1 MAQEI
6 REVVFRVQVDA
17 DNGRV
22 QVEGLTKGFV
32 KAETAFKKMQTQ
44 LAQTN
49 EAMKGAGIST
59 GLANTAILE
68 FGRTVSD
75 APYGIQGM
83 GNNITQ
89 LVTILGQMSQA
100 AKEGGS
106 VLKSLRTAFMG
117 PLGIV
122 IAVQVAI
129 AAFELFRKSQSKAKK
144 ETESMTEAIAKSGVE
159 LKLALDVLESENVTL
174 DEKNSVLAELN
185 EKYPEWNLQ
194 NSKSGEV
201 SEENKNKILEEI
213 EAVENLAKARALQSV
228 LEGLY
233 AERAKML
240 AERAPDEDSDGE
252 GFFARS
258 RDRFNRMIASTGF
271 YGSEAEQKA
280 FDKSLNDIDKKVNA
294 VVSEFTEDPALL
306 NALIGTD
313 KNKKLTKESR
323 DRVKALAVEVM
334 DTTYGQLEERKK
346 VTKDRLERLGIDI
359 PSLLTGGRDGK
370 EKLQKD
376 IESLTTGWWRDNPL
390 EKTAFT
396 DRIKETMRK
405 AIFPEDILD
414 GLDTLLD
421 SASGLVD
428 AQAERDLAIE
438 QNKTNALNDQLK
450 QRLANEQLSAQE
462 RDKINQQISR
472 NEAALVARENEI
484 NKKRFEQQKAL
495 QLASATAELY
505 RTAFLAY
512 GSQLIIGDPTSPIR
526 AQIAQGVALAA
537 GLANIAMIAKSKFT
551 GKAMPTPNLTA
562 QGGGGPADSQ
572 GPAFNLIGTGGQSQI
587 AQAIA
592 SQRQSPVRAYVVSG
606 DVTTAQSLERNR
618 IEQASI

>member
-17 DNGRV
+17 DSGKV

-32 KAETAFKKMQTQ
+32 KAETAFKRMQTT
-44 LAQTN
+44 LAETN
-49 EAMKGAGIST
+49 DALKNTGVST
-59 GLANTAILE
+59 GLANTAVLE
-68 FGRTVSD
+68 FGRTISD

-89 LVTILGQMSQA
+89 LVTIMGQMQGEL
-100 AKEGGS
+100 KEGETLLGNF
-106 VLKSLRTAFMG
+106 KKAMIG

-122 IAVQVAI
+122 VAIQIAV
-129 AAFELFRKSQSKAKK
+129 AALELFMRAQRKAKK
-144 ETESMTEAIAKSGVE
+144 ETESMTEAIAKSGTE
-159 LKLALDVLESENVTL
+159 LRLTLDVLESENVTL
-174 DEKNSVLAELN
+174 EEKNSVLAELN
-185 EKYPEWNLQ
+185 KKYPEWNLQ
-194 NSKSGEV
+194 NSKSGEI

-313 KNKKLTKESR
+313 KNKKLKKESR
-323 DRVKALAVEVM
+323 DRVKALVVEVM

-359 PSLLTGGRDGK
+359 PTLLTGGEEGIQKTKDGILALG
-370 EKLQKD
+370 EALPKD
-376 IESLTTGWWRDNPL
+376 NEFAERM
-390 EKTAFT
+390 
-396 DRIKETMRK
+396 KETMRK

-462 RDKINQQISR
+462 RDKINQQISK

-512 GSQLIIGDPTSPIR
+512 GSQLVIGDPTSPIR
-526 AQIAQGVALAA
+526 AQIAQGIALAA
-537 GLANIAMIAKSKFT
+537 GLANIAMIAKQKFT
-551 GKAMPTPNLTA
+551 GKAMPSPNLVA
-562 QGGGGPADSQ
+562 QGGGAPAESQ
-572 GPAFNLIGTGGQSQI
+572 GPAFNLIGSGGQSQL
-587 AQAIA
+587 AAAIA
-592 SQRQSPVRAYVVSG
+592 AQQQSPVKAYVVSG
-606 DVTTAQSLERNR
+606 EVTTAQSLERNK
-618 IEQASI
+618 IQEASI

>member
-106 VLKSLRTAFMG
+106 VLGSLRTAFMG

-159 LKLALDVLESENVTL
+159 LRLSLDVLESENVTL
-174 DEKNSVLAELN
+174 EEKNSVLAKLN

-194 NSKSGEV
+194 NSKSGEI

-252 GFFARS
+252 GFFTGA
-258 RDRFNRMIASTGF
+258 RDRFNRMLASTGF

-280 FDKSLNDIDKKVNA
+280 FDKSLSDIDKKVNA
-294 VVSEFTEDPALL
+294 VVGEFTEDPALL
-306 NALIGTD
+306 NALLGTD
-313 KNKKLTKESR
+313 KNKKLKKESR
-323 DRVKALAVEVM
+323 DRVKTLAVEVM
-334 DTTYGQLEERKK
+334 DTTFGQLEERKK
-346 VTKDRLERLGIDI
+346 ITKDRLERLGIDI
-359 PSLLTGGRDGK
+359 PTLLTGGEEGIQKTKDGILALG
-370 EKLQKD
+370 EALPKD
-376 IESLTTGWWRDNPL
+376 NKFAERM
-390 EKTAFT
+390 
-396 DRIKETMRK
+396 KETMRK

-512 GSQLIIGDPTSPIR
+512 GSQLVIGDPTSPIR
-526 AQIAQGVALAA
+526 AQIAQGIALAA
-537 GLANIAMIAKSKFT
+537 GLANIAMIAKQKFT
-551 GKAMPTPNLTA
+551 GKAMPSPNLVA
-562 QGGGGPADSQ
+562 QGGGAPAESQ
-572 GPAFNLIGTGGQSQI
+572 GPAFNLIGSGGQSQL
-587 AQAIA
+587 AAAIA
-592 SQRQSPVRAYVVSG
+592 SQQQSPVRAYVVSG
-606 DVTTAQSLERNR
+606 DVTTAQSLERNK
-618 IEQASI
+618 IQEASI

>member
-159 LKLALDVLESENVTL
+159 LRLSLDVLESENVTL
-174 DEKNSVLAELN
+174 EEKNSVLAKLN

-194 NSKSGEV
+194 NSKSGEI

-252 GFFARS
+252 GFFTGA
-258 RDRFNRMIASTGF
+258 RDRFNRMLASTGF

-280 FDKSLNDIDKKVNA
+280 FDKSLSDIDKKVNA
-294 VVSEFTEDPALL
+294 VVGEFTEDPALL
-306 NALIGTD
+306 NALLGTD
-313 KNKKLTKESR
+313 KNKKLKKESR
-323 DRVKALAVEVM
+323 DRVKTLAVEVM
-334 DTTYGQLEERKK
+334 DTTFGQLEERKK
-346 VTKDRLERLGIDI
+346 ITKDRLERLGIDI
-359 PSLLTGGRDGK
+359 PTLLTGGEEGIQKTKDGILALG
-370 EKLQKD
+370 EALPKD
-376 IESLTTGWWRDNPL
+376 NKFAERM
-390 EKTAFT
+390 
-396 DRIKETMRK
+396 KETMRK

-512 GSQLIIGDPTSPIR
+512 GSQLVIGDPTSPIR
-526 AQIAQGVALAA
+526 AQIAQGIALAA
-537 GLANIAMIAKSKFT
+537 GLANIAMIAKQKFT
-551 GKAMPTPNLTA
+551 GKAMPSPNLVA
-562 QGGGGPADSQ
+562 QGGGAPAESQ
-572 GPAFNLIGTGGQSQI
+572 GPAFNLIGSGGQSQL
-587 AQAIA
+587 AAAIA
-592 SQRQSPVRAYVVSG
+592 SQQQSPVRAYVVSG
-606 DVTTAQSLERNR
+606 DVTTAQSLERNK
-618 IEQASI
+618 IQEASI

>member
-174 DEKNSVLAELN
+174 DEKNEVLAELN

-194 NSKSGEV
+194 NSKSGEI

-313 KNKKLTKESR
+313 KNKKLKKDSR
-323 DRVKALAVEVM
+323 DRVKALVVEVM

-346 VTKDRLERLGIDI
+346 ITKDRLERLGIDI
-359 PSLLTGGRDGK
+359 PTLLTGGEEGIQKTKDGILALG
-370 EKLQKD
+370 EALPKD
-376 IESLTTGWWRDNPL
+376 NKFAERM
-390 EKTAFT
+390 
-396 DRIKETMRK
+396 KETMRK
-405 AIFPEDILD
+405 AVFPEDILD

-512 GSQLIIGDPTSPIR
+512 GSQLVIGDPTSPIR
-526 AQIAQGVALAA
+526 AQIAQGIALAA
-537 GLANIAMIAKSKFT
+537 GLANIAMIAKQKFT
-551 GKAMPTPNLTA
+551 GKAMPSPNLVA
-562 QGGGGPADSQ
+562 QGGGAPAESQ
-572 GPAFNLIGTGGQSQI
+572 GPAFNLIGSGGQSQL
-587 AQAIA
+587 AAAIA
-592 SQRQSPVRAYVVSG
+592 AQQQSPVKAYVVSG
-606 DVTTAQSLERNR
+606 EVTTAQSLERNK
-618 IEQASI
+618 IQEASI

>member
-106 VLKSLRTAFMG
+106 VLGSLRTAFMG

-159 LKLALDVLESENVTL
+159 LRLSLDVLESENVTL
-174 DEKNSVLAELN
+174 EEKNSVLAKLN

-194 NSKSGEV
+194 NSKSGEI

-252 GFFARS
+252 GFFTRA
-258 RDRFNRMIASTGF
+258 RDRFNRMLASTGF

-280 FDKSLNDIDKKVNA
+280 FDKSLSDIDKKVNA
-294 VVSEFTEDPALL
+294 VVGEFTEDPALL
-306 NALIGTD
+306 NALLGTD
-313 KNKKLTKESR
+313 KNKKLKKESR
-323 DRVKALAVEVM
+323 DRVKTLAVEVM
-334 DTTYGQLEERKK
+334 DTTFGQLEERKK
-346 VTKDRLERLGIDI
+346 ITKDRLERLGIDI
-359 PSLLTGGRDGK
+359 PTLLTGGEEGIQKTKDGILALG
-370 EKLQKD
+370 EALPKD
-376 IESLTTGWWRDNPL
+376 NKFAERM
-390 EKTAFT
+390 
-396 DRIKETMRK
+396 KETMRK

-512 GSQLIIGDPTSPIR
+512 GSQLVIGDPTSPIR
-526 AQIAQGVALAA
+526 AQIAQGIALAA
-537 GLANIAMIAKSKFT
+537 GLANIAMIAKQKFT
-551 GKAMPTPNLTA
+551 GKAMPSPNLVA
-562 QGGGGPADSQ
+562 QGGGAPAESQ
-572 GPAFNLIGTGGQSQI
+572 GPAFNLIGSGGQSQL
-587 AQAIA
+587 AAAIA
-592 SQRQSPVRAYVVSG
+592 SQQQSPVRAYVVSG
-606 DVTTAQSLERNR
+606 DVTTAQSLERNK
-618 IEQASI
+618 IQEASI